1 MNNSI
6 DEKYMQRALELAE
19 RGIGS
24 VSPNPMAGCVIVH
37 HNQIIGEGWHEKY
50 GGAHA
55 EVNAIKNV
63 KNKTLLKES
72 TAYVTLEPCAHFGK
86 TPPCADLLIK
96 HKLKRVVI
104 ANQDSFPLVNGG
116 GIKKLTDAGIEV
128 EVGVLSEE
136 GRVLNKRFFTR
147 VEKKRPYVILKWAQT
162 VDGFVAREN
171 YDSKWISNAYS
182 RKLVHKWRAEEDAIW
197 VGTNTAKYDN
207 PKLNVRDWQGS
218 DPIRLVIDKQLSLDV
233 NTPLFDQETPT
244 ICYNAKKNDKEVN
257 LEWVKIDNVQWL
269 DEIFLDLRQRGIQ
282 SVLVEGGA
290 YLLQSLID
298 QDYWDEARV
307 FTGSPSFTKGIKAP
321 DLKVIANETLN
332 VEGDKLELFYKDTFN
347 IVCK

>member
-1 MNNSI
+1 M

-19 RGIGS
+19 RGVGA
-24 VSPNPMAGCVIVH
+24 VSPNPMVGCVIVH
-37 HNQIIGEGWHEKY
+37 QNKIIGEGWHEKY
-50 GGAHA
+50 GGPHA

-63 KNKTLLKES
+63 KNKSLLKEA

-116 GIKKLTDAGIEV
+116 GIKKLEEAGIEV
-128 EVGVLSEE
+128 EVGVLSAQ
-136 GRVLNKRFFTR
+136 GRVLNKIFFTR

-162 VDGFVAREN
+162 ADGFVAREN
-171 YDSKWISNAYS
+171 YDSKWISNEHS

-218 DPIRLVIDKQLSLDV
+218 DPVRLVIDKQLSLDASLH
-233 NTPLFDQETPT
+233 LFDQEIPT
-244 ICYNAKKNDKEVN
+244 VCYNLKKDGKEVN
-257 LEWVKIDNVQWL
+257 LEWVKVSENQLLKDV
-269 DEIFLDLRQRGIQ
+269 FLDLRQRGIQ

-290 YLLQSLID
+290 HLLQSLID
-298 QDYWDEARV
+298 EGHWDEARV
-307 FTGSPSFTKGIKAP
+307 FTGSATFENGIKAP
-321 DLKVIANETLN
+321 ILDVVAKKSSEVD
-332 VEGDKLELFYKDTFN
+332 GDRLELFYKA
-347 IVCK
+347 